1 MGLRIYAIAA
11 LSLTQRVS
19 GLGGVG
25 LIVVG
30 IADNSVVPLPGSMD
44 VFTIWLAA
52 NNRHLWFYYAAMATL
67 GALIGGYITY
77 AIARQGGKEALEHRF
92 DKQKA
97 EKLFKK
103 FESRG
108 FWAVAIACLLPP
120 PFPLVPV
127 LLAAGALQYERKKFI
142 GAIATGRGIRFTVV
156 AGMGAIYGDAIVAF
170 FDQYYRPALYTL
182 IALAVIGSVVAL
194 YQYRRYRRRR
204 RGVAVQQAASKSIA
218 SRNDRTST
226 PETQR

>member
-1 MGLRIYAIAA
+1 MGLFVYAMAA
-11 LSLTQRVS
+11 LSLAQWVS
-19 GLGGVG
+19 SLGGLG
-25 LIVVG
+25 LIAVG
-30 IADNSVVPLPGSMD
+30 IADSSLVPLPGSMD
-44 VFTIWLAA
+44 VFTIWLSA
-52 NNRHLWFYYAAMATL
+52 NNRNLWFYYAAMATL

-103 FESRG
+103 FERRG
-108 FWAVAIACLLPP
+108 FWAVAIACMLPP

-142 GAIATGRGIRFTVV
+142 GAIAAGRGIRFTVV

-170 FDQYYRPALYTL
+170 FHQYYRPALYML
-182 IALAVIGSVVAL
+182 IALAIIGSIVAL
-194 YQYRRYRRRR
+194 YQYRRYRQRR
-204 RGVAVQQAASKSIA
+204 RGAAVRQTPSEKIA
-218 SRNDRTST
+218 
-226 PETQR
+226 

>member
-1 MGLRIYAIAA
+1 
-11 LSLTQRVS
+11 V
-19 GLGGVG
+19 
-25 LIVVG
+25 
-30 IADNSVVPLPGSMD
+30 D

-52 NNRHLWFYYAAMATL
+52 SNRKLWFYYAAMATL

-77 AIARQGGKEALEHRF
+77 AIARRGGKEALEHRF

-103 FESRG
+103 FEKRG

-156 AGMGAIYGDAIVAF
+156 AGMGALYGHAIVVF
-170 FDQYYRPALYTL
+170 FHQYYKPALYTL
-182 IALAVIGSVVAL
+182 IALAVIGSIVAL
-194 YQYRRYRRRR
+194 YQYLRYRRRR
-204 RGVAVQQAASKSIA
+204 RGGGAAG
-218 SRNDRTST
+218 TE
-226 PETQR
+226 PETGTSRLAMGPPPQRH

>member
-1 MGLRIYAIAA
+1 MGLFVYEITA

-19 GLGGVG
+19 SLGGLG

-30 IADNSVVPLPGSMD
+30 IADNSIVPLPGSMD

-52 NNRHLWFYYAAMATL
+52 SNRRLWFYYAAMATL

-92 DKQKA
+92 DKEKA

-103 FESRG
+103 FERRG

-127 LLAAGALQYERKKFI
+127 LLAAGALQYDRKKFI

-170 FDQYYRPALYTL
+170 FHQYYRPALYTL
-182 IALAVIGSVVAL
+182 IALAVIGTIVAF

-204 RGVAVQQAASKSIA
+204 RGASV
-218 SRNDRTST
+218 RQT
-226 PETQR
+226 PSERMA